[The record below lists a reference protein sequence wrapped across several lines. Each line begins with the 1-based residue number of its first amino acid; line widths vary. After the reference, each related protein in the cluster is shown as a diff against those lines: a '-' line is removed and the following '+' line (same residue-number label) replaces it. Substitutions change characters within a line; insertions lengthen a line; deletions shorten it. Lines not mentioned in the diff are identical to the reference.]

1 RPATRHAQLPRGRM
15 GLRPAALSRGGRRR
29 GSGARSGA
37 LDRTRHANGG
47 PLAGA
52 PLPLPARATAP
63 ADTDLRSAAEMIALS
78 LAGAADPA
86 LPPQS
91 GFSPT
96 ASRASERSRYTRA
109 DVRRVS
115 LMLQTYAH
123 ASSTGTPLALPLA
136 TTRVN

>member
-1 RPATRHAQLPRGRM
+1 M
-15 GLRPAALSRGGRRR
+15 GLRPATPSHGCCRAGPRPGPAALNR
-29 GSGARSGA
+29 AR
-37 LDRTRHANGG
+37 DANGG
-47 PLAGA
+47 PLAAA
-52 PLPLPARATAP
+52 PLPLPVWATAP
-63 ADTDLRSAAEMIALS
+63 ANTDIRSAAEMIALS

-115 LMLQTYAH
+115 LMLQTYAPG
-123 ASSTGTPLALPLA
+123 SSIGTPLALPLA
-136 TTRVN
+136 TTRVNTTTLSPAS